1 MLFADIS
8 GFTRLV
14 EAVEPE
20 VVYQLVHP
28 FLDELADI
36 VTSHGG
42 EVQQVLGDGFMAVF
56 GLRRS
61 GGDEATRAVTA
72 ALALVATGRIHPSRL
87 PVHIGIEYGE
97 VLVTPPWQ
105 VAGFGVWGRPVNLAK
120 RLCDLA
126 GPNEIL
132 LGPGAFAQTRD
143 GVGPV
148 IMMPTQL
155 KGVRGPVIA
164 HRVGTGSS
172 FESLARAT

>member
-1 MLFADIS
+1 VLFADIS

-28 FLDELADI
+28 FLDELAGI
-36 VTSHGG
+36 VKSHGG

-61 GGDEATRAVTA
+61 GGDEATQAVTA
-72 ALALVATGRIHPSRL
+72 ALALVAAGHTHPSRL

-105 VAGFGVWGRPVNLAK
+105 VAGFGVWGRPVNLTK

-126 GPNEIL
+126 GPNQIL
-132 LGPGAFAQTRD
+132 LGPGAFTQTRH
-143 GVGPV
+143 GVALV
-148 IMMPTQL
+148 TMMPTQL
-155 KGVRGPVIA
+155 KGVRGPVVA
-164 HRVGTGSS
+164 HRVVTGSS
-172 FESLARAT
+172 LEPLAQAT